1 VTLRRFVP
9 KTPAGWLSLGLLAVL
24 LTIGGFQATNP
35 HSYVSEAIS
44 RITET
49 GSGPEAKLTDLS
61 SVDQLQAAFNADAGK
76 PRLILLLSP
85 T

>member
-1 VTLRRFVP
+1 MWRRFVP
-9 KTPAGWLSLGLLAVL
+9 KTPGGWITAGLVALLVTVA
-24 LTIGGFQATNP
+24 GSQAANP
-35 HSYVSEAIS
+35 HSYVSEVIA

-49 GSGPEAKLTDLS
+49 GSGPEARLS
-61 SVDQLQAAFNADAGK
+61 ELASVAQLQAAFNADAGK